1 MQFLQLAFPDGL
13 AWGHLVAIAATVFA
27 ASFLQGVGGI
37 GFAMVSAPIAV
48 LFFPELVPGPLLLL
62 GAAVAILGIL
72 REFDAIH
79 WPAVFSLM
87 TGRAIGTVAAGGVL
101 LILSPTAFSVVF
113 AILILSGVALS
124 LVGWRIAANPVNMI
138 VAGVASGLM
147 GTITSSGGP
156 PYAIVM
162 QNEPARRT
170 RATLS
175 FVFFLG
181 AVLSCLMLAFVDRF
195 TMSQF
200 WLGIILI
207 PVITIGFIA
216 SGPLNRVLPR
226 EASRIL
232 LLLLSALGA
241 IGILGNVAVGF

>member
-1 MQFLQLAFPDGL
+1 
-13 AWGHLVAIAATVFA
+13 
-27 ASFLQGVGGI
+27 
-37 GFAMVSAPIAV
+37 V

-181 AVLSCLMLAFVDRF
+181 A
-195 TMSQF
+195 
-200 WLGIILI
+200 
-207 PVITIGFIA
+207 
-216 SGPLNRVLPR
+216 
-226 EASRIL
+226 
-232 LLLLSALGA
+232 
-241 IGILGNVAVGF
+241 